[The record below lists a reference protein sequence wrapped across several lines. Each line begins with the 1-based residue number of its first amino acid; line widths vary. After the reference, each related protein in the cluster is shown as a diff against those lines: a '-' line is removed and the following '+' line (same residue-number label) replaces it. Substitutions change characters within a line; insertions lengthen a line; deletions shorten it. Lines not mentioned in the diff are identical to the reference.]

1 LYEDQ
6 MKFFIKNLNKKND
19 KIYSKLENS
28 IRTVKLIKLLEKS
41 NLKDKIIR
49 VKI

>member
-1 LYEDQ
+1 
-6 MKFFIKNLNKKND
+6 MVFFYQYVD
-19 KIYSKLENS
+19 EKIYRKLENS
-28 IRTVKLIKLLEKS
+28 INTVKLIKLLEQS

>member
-1 LYEDQ
+1 
-6 MKFFIKNLNKKND
+6 MKFFIKNLNKKD
-19 KIYSKLENS
+19 EKIYRKLENS
-28 IRTVKLIKLLEKS
+28 INTVKLIKLLEQS